1 MPLNNNSSLKTTID
15 GFENLKNVVNNNR
28 IALRDKL
35 EDKNIE
41 VSENERLSSLINKV
55 DGLGAIDIIT
65 VTELPPIGREN
76 QLAIITDRNANNI
89 VLSIDDSHK
98 GLDEND
104 IFINLS
110 SVPLFKV
117 YDIKIHNALFKLYL
131 NRVSQIQNGVSNR
144 LLSYKYKNGEWV
156 NITGKEMYL
165 YDNGAFPNF
174 IEIGE
179 FYSPN
184 DSDITNENNILSIR
198 GPGKEMKGTF
208 EKQID
213 VTNYTTLKVI
223 VTSFNMNDSN
233 NKILYIGLADSLTGS
248 FPASFLSHIRTTNAI
263 TKETELSLDISNVI
277 GYKYLYFWSKGNYSN
292 SRPTLKIKKMWLE

>member
-1 MPLNNNSSLKTTID
+1 MPLSNNSSLKTTID

-41 VSENERLSSLINKV
+41 VSEDERLSSLINKV
-55 DGLGAIDIIT
+55 DGLDRLDVIT
-65 VTELPPIGREN
+65 VTELPPIGREG
-76 QLAIITDRNANNI
+76 QLAIITDKKANNI

-131 NRVSQIQNGVSNR
+131 NRVSQIQNGASKR

-156 NITGKEMYL
+156 NITSKEMYL

-174 IEIGE
+174 TEIGE

-184 DSDITNENNILSIR
+184 DSTITNENNILSIR
-198 GPGKEMKGTF
+198 GYGREMQATF

-223 VTSFNMNDSN
+223 VTSFNMNDAN
-233 NKILYIGLADSLTGS
+233 NKILYIGLVDSLTGS
-248 FPASFLSHIRTTNAI
+248 FPASFLSHIRTTGAI

-277 GYKYLYFWSKGNYSN
+277 GYKYLYFLSTGSYNN
-292 SRPTLKIKKMWLE
+292 SYPTLKIKKMWFE